1 MLAITYKKIMKI
13 KVAEWGTPKKY
24 VHDDESPI
32 ELEGLVGQT
41 NRLIPG
47 VVPESARITVG
58 NLYTRK
64 RGKVVSGSGR
74 LEKAPLDLYI
84 VVKL

>member
-1 MLAITYKKIMKI
+1 M
-13 KVAEWGTPKKY
+13 
-24 VHDDESPI
+24 HDDESPI

-47 VVPESARITVG
+47 VVLESARITVG
-58 NLYTRK
+58 NLYIRT
-64 RGKVVSGSGR
+64 RGKVMSGSGR
-74 LEKAPLDLYI
+74 QEKAPLDLYI